1 MDYLLSSKDNGRNPK
16 FICPNCHLMT
26 AHDVEGTIISIE
38 LTEDKNRTLTTIYK
52 TTCFSCEK
60 DAYILQHSDVYK
72 SNSDSTFSDSE
83 LIWSGDSRYNVLGPG
98 IPAGVEV
105 IVSQKVIEPENFV
118 EVPSPNLDLSTETTN
133 LYNEAASVLGKSPR
147 AAVALLRVAF
157 ETFLRTD
164 LDLSGNSINDMLGK
178 LYSSGIPEE
187 MDAALHFVRLAGN
200 AADHTNP
207 GEIRLDGAD
216 GVDTAKT
223 LFGIINYVA
232 NEQITQ
238 KNKLTGLMKY
248 FTPGQQQGIERLH
261 NKHK

>member
-1 MDYLLSSKDNGRNPK
+1 MNYLLSSKDNGRNPK

-72 SNSDSTFSDSE
+72 SNSDSIFSDSE
-83 LIWSGDSRYNVLGPG
+83 LIWSGDTRYNVLGPG
-98 IPAGVEV
+98 IPAGIEV

-118 EVPSPNLDLSTETTN
+118 EVSSPNLDLSTETTN
-133 LYNEAASVLGKSPR
+133 LYNEAASVLSKSPR

-157 ETFLRTD
+157 ETFLRND
-164 LDLSGNSINDMLGK
+164 LKVKGNSINDMLGN
-178 LYSSGIPEE
+178 LYSTGIPKE
-187 MDAALHFVRLAGN
+187 MDDALHFVRIAGN

-207 GEIRLDGAD
+207 GEIQLDGED
-216 GVDTAKT
+216 GVETAKT
-223 LFGIINYVA
+223 LFEIINYVA

-238 KNKLTGLMKY
+238 KKKLTGLTQY
-248 FTPGQQQGIERLH
+248 FTPGQQAAIDRLH
-261 NKHK
+261 EKHK